1 MSTRSKFPK
10 VNCTWNSLKCCS
22 DEREFSTLR
31 QAIRNCCADLSS
43 KVTRRLAA
51 VQRGAWEPGPKSS
64 TGQLAENNGTKM
76 ARVSSRAT
84 LNLVMG
90 RMLICLLHPAGF
102 VPFVPRTTPTKLS
115 NNTKP
120 TSVTLALSSN
130 AQHRMKPRARNKP

>member
-1 MSTRSKFPK
+1 MATRSKFPK

-76 ARVSSRAT
+76 ARVSSSAAAQPGDGP
-84 LNLVMG
+84 NADMSS
-90 RMLICLLHPAGF
+90 PSSGF
-102 VPFVPRTTPTKLS
+102 CTFCTTHDPNQVKQ
-115 NNTKP
+115 
-120 TSVTLALSSN
+120 
-130 AQHRMKPRARNKP
+130 QH